1 MLTPYDRIVTAS
13 RRPDLRNRAW
23 QYMVLGQIVAISF
36 ASSLFLALLSLPAV
50 AGSSKA
56 RPAAGRNPRHR
67 GAGPS
72 RPLEGS
78 VLFAFLTVALVPN
91 TLSGTGAGAYGLP
104 FLPNLLAMHAV
115 ILLPLVQVG
124 RRPSDSATEDRVQTQ
139 TSHRLRHSRL
149 PSMSSALAGKH
160 DSPASFKP
168 LYLAVAAASL
178 ALQAK
183 HSLALLAHPRFSLRW
198 LAETLQET
206 VQSYPAQSS
215 ISWDV
220 ICTNAIWQ
228 TWAALEIWAFWRGGR
243 ISGRKALAAVTAVGL
258 TPTLG
263 SATSIGLVLAWREDW
278 LQAET
283 GHIKAD

>member
-1 MLTPYDRIVTAS
+1 MLIQYAWTVSIAS
-13 RRPDLRNRAW
+13 RRPDLRDSAW

-50 AGSSKA
+50 TFANKA
-56 RPAAGRNPRHR
+56 RPGSVRIAGHT
-67 GAGPS
+67 ASGPT
-72 RPLEGS
+72 RLLEGS
-78 VLFAFLTVALVPN
+78 ILLAFLTIALVPS
-91 TLSGTGAGAYGLP
+91 TLSGTGAYGLP

-115 ILLPLVQVG
+115 ILLPLVQVA
-124 RRPSDSATEDRVQTQ
+124 RRPSDSTNEDRMQTHA
-139 TSHRLRHSRL
+139 SHRLRHSRF

-168 LYLAVAAASL
+168 LYLAVAGLSL